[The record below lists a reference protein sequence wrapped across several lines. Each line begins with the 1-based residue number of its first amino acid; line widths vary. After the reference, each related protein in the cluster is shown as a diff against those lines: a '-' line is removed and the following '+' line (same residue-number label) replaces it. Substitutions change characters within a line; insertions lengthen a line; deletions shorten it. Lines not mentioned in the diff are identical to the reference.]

1 MHSIHWQTHVH
12 IPIDGTASNLHKEC

>member
-12 IPIDGTASNLHKEC
+12 IPIEGTASNLHKEC